1 MKSAE
6 AFCREVGTYSS
17 PRNPV
22 IVRLAKSLAATY
34 NIATRDDE
42 LVMILG
48 KGTESCNLQAIEFWV
63 RKTLQSP
70 DEPMA
75 LDVLTHLL
83 FRFGEKLEQW
93 EASRWS

>member
-6 AFCREVGTYSS
+6 AFCGEMKTIKP

-22 IVRLAKSLAATY
+22 IVRLAKSLAVTY
-34 NIATRDDE
+34 NVPSQDDE

-48 KGTESCNLQAIEFWV
+48 SGHESNNLQAIESWV
-63 RKTLQSP
+63 RVALLDI

-75 LDVLTHLL
+75 LDMLNHLVH
-83 FRFGEKLEQW
+83 RFGETLEQW
-93 EASRWS
+93 EVSRW